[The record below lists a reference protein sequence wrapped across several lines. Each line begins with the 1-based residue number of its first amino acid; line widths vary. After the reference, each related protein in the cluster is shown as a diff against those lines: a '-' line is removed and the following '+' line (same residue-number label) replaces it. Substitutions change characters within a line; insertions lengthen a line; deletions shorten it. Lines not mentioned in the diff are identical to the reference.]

1 MSIAKILVVEDDS
14 ELQEALVDTLTLNGF
29 DVLSVSSAEEAIRQ
43 LSDEIGMVFSDIR
56 MDGMDG
62 YELMMKIR
70 AAKPYLPIVLMTA
83 YGTIE
88 QAVEA
93 MKAGAVDYIVKP
105 FGADVLVEKAKAYFN
120 RDASSED
127 DFIVADPAT
136 QQLKNM
142 AQKVAESD
150 ASVMISGESGTGKE
164 VLARFIHNKSSRA
177 KQPFVAINCAAI
189 PESMLEAIL
198 FGYEKGAFTG
208 AAKAMPGKFEQA
220 QKGTIFLDE
229 IGEMK
234 PDLQAKLLRVIQEK
248 EVERI
253 GSAKTID
260 LDVRVLSATN
270 IDMKKCIASGDF
282 REDLFYRLN
291 VFPLNLPALRDRPR
305 DIAAIAERL
314 IQRHCGTDRV
324 QPIISAPAL
333 KRLVE
338 YAWPGNIRELDNVIQ
353 RALVLMSGDTI
364 QEQNILLDQEI
375 DYSKHNFGT
384 GVDTSTANNSNNS
397 AAPAST
403 QVTSDNMAGDKIAG
417 NRAEQTANSA
427 DVNSDHSAE
436 DSSSSAG
443 LASGDADL
451 PTDLKARETQL
462 ILDTLKQ
469 NGGHRQKTAEALNIS
484 PRTLRYKLAK
494 LKEQGVDV
502 P

>member
-1 MSIAKILVVEDDS
+1 
-14 ELQEALVDTLTLNGF
+14 
-29 DVLSVSSAEEAIRQ
+29 
-43 LSDEIGMVFSDIR
+43 MVFTDIR

-62 YELMMKIR
+62 YTLMKKIR

-88 QAVEA
+88 QAVDA

-105 FGADVLVEKAKAYFN
+105 FEANVLVEKAKAYFN

-136 QQLKNM
+136 QQLKAM
-142 AQKVAESD
+142 AQKVSESD
-150 ASVMISGESGTGKE
+150 ASVMITGQSGTGKE
-164 VLARFIHNKSSRA
+164 VLARYIHNQSPRA

-189 PESMLEAIL
+189 PESMLEATL

-234 PDLQAKLLRVIQEK
+234 PDLQAKLLRVLQEK

-253 GSAKTID
+253 GSTKTID
-260 LDVRVLSATN
+260 LDVRVLSASN
-270 IDMKKCIASGDF
+270 IDMKKAISNGDF
-282 REDLFYRLN
+282 RDDLFYRLN
-291 VFPLNLPALRDRPR
+291 VFPLNLPALHERPR

-314 IQRHCGTDRV
+314 IQRHCGSNRI
-324 QPIISAPAL
+324 QPVISAQAM
-333 KRLVE
+333 KRLVQ
-338 YAWPGNIRELDNVIQ
+338 YSWPGNIRELDNVIQ

-364 QEQNILLDQEI
+364 QEQNILLDEGVNIVDLDKPLERVPDTQANPP
-375 DYSKHNFGT
+375 DNFETENLGSEEESE
-384 GVDTSTANNSNNS
+384 G
-397 AAPAST
+397 
-403 QVTSDNMAGDKIAG
+403 
-417 NRAEQTANSA
+417 
-427 DVNSDHSAE
+427 
-436 DSSSSAG
+436 
-443 LASGDADL
+443 L

-462 ILDTLKQ
+462 IIDTLK
-469 NGGHRQKTAEALNIS
+469 NNAGHRQKTAEALNIS

-494 LKEQGVDV
+494 LKDQGYEI